1 MRGRGAGGEKAG
13 LLGALATGAL
23 ASACCLGPLVFVSL
37 GIGSASLFVS
47 MAPYRPVFAVLTL
60 LLLAF
65 AAWRHY
71 VGRRECLAR
80 GCRPKRPLLLLLL
93 GGLSVLVLI
102 FPVFISY
109 LIQ

>member
-1 MRGRGAGGEKAG
+1 MARGPRGEKIG
-13 LLGALATGAL
+13 LLGAVATGAL
-23 ASACCLGPLVFVSL
+23 ASACCIGPLAVVFL
-37 GIGSASLFVS
+37 GLGSASLFAA

-80 GCRPKRPLLLLLL
+80 GCRPGSPVLLLLL
-93 GGLSVLVLI
+93 GGLSVLALI
-102 FPVFISY
+102 FPELIPY
-109 LIQ
+109 LIK